1 MYACSIAVL
10 YLARLIYTSFCGRN
24 SFFIKE
30 ISVHQCFW
38 RCINTILICFVDDN
52 NIYIYISQY
61 IINNRSI
68 VRCLTTFSC
77 ILLWIQIISSGN
89 LSSADHRVV
98 TDSKVSRTSI
108 GCFINTSSTCR
119 IEPAK
124 ALIKDSS
131 PLYRAFIYKDFASTY
146 IQGTLDGVA
155 PLDLYKLQP

>member
-1 MYACSIAVL
+1 MAANNYPPCPDPSLTLGLPKHFNIN
-10 YLARLIYTSFCGRN
+10 LI
-24 SFFIKE
+24 
-30 ISVHQCFW
+30 
-38 RCINTILICFVDDN
+38 TILLQEQVNGLQVLKDEQWLAVEPVPNAFVV
-52 NIYIYISQY
+52 
-61 IINNRSI
+61 SI
-68 VRCLTTFSC
+68 GHML
-77 ILLWIQIISSGN
+77 QIISSGN

-98 TDSKVSRTSI
+98 TDSKVSRTSV